1 MKKVTIVGGGASAHV
16 LAPLLSSLNYQ
27 VTILTR
33 KPKLWKENIK
43 VEFKDEF
50 GNLEKEIGG
59 TLKLITDNTKQA
71 IESADIIILCLP
83 VAKYFSMLMKIGQ
96 YIPREREV
104 FVGMLYGQ
112 GGVNLMFQEMKKKF
126 NLTNMVYFSYGL
138 IPFICRI
145 KKYGEIGITYG
156 AKCNNVVAVHP
167 REKFNKLNEIF
178 LRKVC
183 YCFFNNERAHQS
195 DNFVSLTLSASNQI
209 IHISRMYGLYCK
221 NKEGWKNKEDIPYFY
236 RDFDSFSADT
246 LEALDKDYEK
256 IREKIKKTHVNEDF
270 KYMINFLDLVNF
282 SYNLDNKNIQESFT
296 TSKTLNQITTPVVFE
311 NNKYVLDKNSRFF
324 TDDIFYGLAIAKWI
338 GNYYKLEL
346 PMIDTLLKWT
356 EDYLGIKIIENNI
369 LNENCSY
376 NNVSIGL
383 PSKYS
388 EGISEKF
395 ID

>member
-1 MKKVTIVGGGASAHV
+1 
-16 LAPLLSSLNYQ
+16 
-27 VTILTR
+27 
-33 KPKLWKENIK
+33 
-43 VEFKDEF
+43 
-50 GNLEKEIGG
+50 
-59 TLKLITDNTKQA
+59 
-71 IESADIIILCLP
+71 
-83 VAKYFSMLMKIGQ
+83 
-96 YIPREREV
+96 
-104 FVGMLYGQ
+104 
-112 GGVNLMFQEMKKKF
+112 
-126 NLTNMVYFSYGL
+126 
-138 IPFICRI
+138 
-145 KKYGEIGITYG
+145 
-156 AKCNNVVAVHP
+156 
-167 REKFNKLNEIF
+167 
-178 LRKVC
+178 
-183 YCFFNNERAHQS
+183 
-195 DNFVSLTLSASNQI
+195 
-209 IHISRMYGLYCK
+209 
-221 NKEGWKNKEDIPYFY
+221 
-236 RDFDSFSADT
+236 
-246 LEALDKDYEK
+246 
-256 IREKIKKTHVNEDF
+256 
-270 KYMINFLDLVNF
+270 MINFLDLVNF